1 MRTYLAAI
9 VVAAVVVVAAV
20 LVAVQSQTIQFGRFS
35 WTHVGLLPFTG
46 KALHVVKYEDET
58 LCARLLAESEAP
70 WVRANADRTLTV
82 SYGRVGQETS
92 VHYSIDRK
100 LFVTAPPTH
109 LYGFDVNFDSLS
121 QGGGDSP
128 HGAVVST
135 FSRRVDAWN
144 KG

>member
-1 MRTYLAAI
+1 MKTYP
-9 VVAAVVVVAAV
+9 AAVVVIAVLAVAAV
-20 LVAVQSQTIQFGRFS
+20 LVAVQSQSIQFGRFS
-35 WTHVGLLPFTG
+35 WTHVGLLPFSG

-58 LCARLLAESEAP
+58 LCARLLDENEAP

-100 LFVTAPPTH
+100 DFVSAPPSH
-109 LYGFDVNFDSLS
+109 LYGFDVNFDSLA
-121 QGGGDSP
+121 QGTADSP

-135 FSRRVDAWN
+135 FSQRVVAWN

>member
-1 MRTYLAAI
+1 MKTYLAA
-9 VVAAVVVVAAV
+9 VVVIAAMLVAAV

-58 LCARLLAESEAP
+58 LCARLLAENEAP

-82 SYGRVGQETS
+82 SYGRIGYETS
-92 VHYSIDRK
+92 VHYSVDRK
-100 LFVTAPPTH
+100 HFVAAPPTH
-109 LYGFDVNFDSLS
+109 LYGFDVNFDSLV
-121 QGGGDSP
+121 QGADDSP
-128 HGAVVST
+128 HGGVVST